1 MSSVNSLKLAFSNFE
16 VPKKLQN
23 FVVAKRGRVVVVFFR
38 DNGTGVPP
46 VPAVVPVAAATTGV
60 CMEHVMDISSV
71 AVLSKLHELITVA
84 VIYTFDVV
92 VLLMVWA
99 CAGGSMAAFVRTML
113 QTQRRHHR
121 LRVFGGMTVNS

>member
-1 MSSVNSLKLAFSNFE
+1 LNSLKLAFSNFE

-23 FVVAKRGRVVVVFFR
+23 FVVARSGWLAVMVFLR